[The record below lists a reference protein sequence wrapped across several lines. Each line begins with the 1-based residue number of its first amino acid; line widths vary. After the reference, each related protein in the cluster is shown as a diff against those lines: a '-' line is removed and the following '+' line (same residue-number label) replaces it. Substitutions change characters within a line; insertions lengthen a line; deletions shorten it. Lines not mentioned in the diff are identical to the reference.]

1 MKVKPP
7 VSNSSLTPIYL
18 IGGYLGVVFTCAL
31 VLLSKIHLVPLD
43 TKEATTLGL
52 GLPAL
57 LGTLFLKIIPMMQ
70 DGAKSR
76 SALNQMLEKAL
87 PIAQDLMEGE
97 LDTNELI
104 ESLTDL
110 ASTKTERPLAS
121 TKTER
126 PLASTNQIDQANEKV
141 DAGELRSATIA
152 RLAFYGTSNARMV
165 ANELGVGVMQMEAW
179 LGDPQFKEELAE
191 QTTHVTGVLRL

>member
-121 TKTER
+121 T
-126 PLASTNQIDQANEKV
+126 NQIDQANEKV

>member
-1 MKVKPP
+1 
-7 VSNSSLTPIYL
+7 L
-18 IGGYLGVVFTCAL
+18 IGGYVGIVFTCAL
-31 VLLSKIHLVPLD
+31 VLLSKLHLIPLD

-57 LGTLFLKIIPMMQ
+57 LGILFLKIIPMMQ

-87 PIAQDLMEGE
+87 PIAHDLMEGE

-104 ESLTDL
+104 ESLAD
-110 ASTKTERPLAS
+110 LAS

-126 PLASTNQIDQANEKV
+126 PLASTNQIDQANEKA

-165 ANELGVGVMQMEAW
+165 ANELGVDIMQMEAW
-179 LGDPQFKEELAE
+179 LGDPAFKEELAE
-191 QTTHVTGVLRL
+191 QTVHVTAALRL